1 MSVLIK
7 AIGYKDR
14 KNISELVRKFWAD
27 EKIVVHGVI
36 FHTSMLPGFKAIKD
50 GEIIGFIH
58 YQIRGEEG
66 EIITLASIKQEM
78 GIGSALVAEVE
89 KVARKSHCEVLSVTT
104 TNDNLRALG
113 FYQRRGFHLAALFPG
128 QVDQSRRLK
137 PTIPKIGD
145 GNIPIR
151 DELRLKK
158 LLD

>member
-7 AIGYKDR
+7 LIEDEDR
-14 KNISELVRKFWAD
+14 NKISELVREFWAD
-27 EKIVVHGVI
+27 EIIVVHGKV
-36 FHTSMLPGFKAIKD
+36 FQTRSLPGFLAIKD
-50 GEIIGFIH
+50 DEIIGSIH

-66 EIITLASIKQEM
+66 EIITLASIKQGM

-89 KVARKSHCEVLSVTT
+89 KVARKSHCKVLSVTT

-145 GNIPIR
+145 GNIAIR
-151 DELRLKK
+151 DELRLEK